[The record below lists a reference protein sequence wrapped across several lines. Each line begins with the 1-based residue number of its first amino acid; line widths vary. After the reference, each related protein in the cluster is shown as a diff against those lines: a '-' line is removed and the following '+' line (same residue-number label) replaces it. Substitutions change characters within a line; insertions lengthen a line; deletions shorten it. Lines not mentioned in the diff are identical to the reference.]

1 MSTIIKHKEFP
12 NHKVYETVVAGRP
25 LKIEVGKMAELANA
39 AAMVTYGET
48 SVLVAVTA
56 SPRPA
61 RSGPR
66 RRQDERIFPTYSSG
80 ILWPDDAFVSTV
92 RTPFSRLHLQPRL
105 SNIPIMEKTSSI
117 SGT

>member
-1 MSTIIKHKEFP
+1 MSTIIKHKEFV

-56 SPRPA
+56 SPRP
-61 RSGPR
+61 RDGI
-66 RRQDERIFPTYSSG
+66 DFFPLSVDFEGSCTPWAASPAPSCAVRASP
-80 ILWPDDAFVSTV
+80 LCPPCWPAV
-92 RTPFSRLHLQPRL
+92 
-105 SNIPIMEKTSSI
+105 
-117 SGT
+117 